1 MYRGKREKEGREE
14 EVERLWKKQEIDEK
28 YEHTRSKDEIT
39 NWSHGKKQTN
49 KSISQLLS
57 ETKKDIEEKILSH
70 LKK

>member
-39 NWSHGKKQTN
+39 N
-49 KSISQLLS
+49 
-57 ETKKDIEEKILSH
+57 
-70 LKK
+70 